1 MRHEG
6 RGESGRAED
15 GRHKA
20 TIFSRLLT
28 FRHYLELEH
37 RGLMCSR
44 GKSSFGGQEDVF
56 PPQRRDSGFIWNL
69 KIPAIGRNEPD
80 VVPELSRRNFNFA
93 NFQHRREHSTT
104 FYIYLHIYVNL

>member
-1 MRHEG
+1 MWHEG
-6 RGESGRAED
+6 RSESDRAED

-20 TIFSRLLT
+20 TVFSRLLT

-56 PPQRRDSGFIWNL
+56 LPQRRDSGFIWNL

-80 VVPELSRRNFNFA
+80 VVPGLSRRNSPTSRISNTA
-93 NFQHRREHSTT
+93 KNKEPA
-104 FYIYLHIYVNL
+104 LHILIHIYQ